1 MCHRVA
7 AVGIA
12 GIRQLFDS
20 VLEEIAQP
28 LWRARGLGGAF
39 HVACGELASQRLDD
53 AAGSRTTTHDCGV
66 LVSLTHTR
74 TSHTGPCDAK
84 RPPLAFENRL
94 WYHSGIRAARILPL
108 HRSHYRHG

>member
-94 WYHSGIRAARILPL
+94 
-108 HRSHYRHG
+108 